1 MANYSATGSRLL
13 TDNGQNRT
21 GTAIS
26 TCIIVEVDG
35 NAIGAIKKLSIKEG
49 REIAM
54 IDELGYDGHIDSVP
68 KRATDIDGDCTRTR
82 FDNLRMLAAFSRPY
96 IHLAAQRIPFDI
108 VIKDT
113 FAGSDVNSVL
123 VTTIKNV
130 WCRSLN
136 ITYSADDFVIVEDMS
151 WKAEY
156 IYSKIGN
163 KNAVPGVTGSRMMQI
178 RTPISQ
184 FELAADRGDSRGA
197 LSGAGLLNATEAA

>member
-1 MANYSATGSRLL
+1 MVDYPSTGSILL
-13 TDNGQNRT
+13 TDTGANRT
-21 GTAIS
+21 GTAVS

-35 NAIGAIKKLSIKEG
+35 NAVGAIKSLSINEA

-54 IDELGYDGHIDSVP
+54 IDELGTDGHIDSVP
-68 KRATDIDGDCTRTR
+68 KRATDISGDCKRTR

-113 FAGSDVNSVL
+113 FAGNDVNSVL

-130 WCRSLN
+130 WCDSVK
-136 ITYSADDFVIVEDMS
+136 ITYSSDDFVIVEDMS
-151 WKAEY
+151 WKAEQ
-156 IYSKIGN
+156 IYSKIGSS
-163 KNAVPGVTGSRMMQI
+163 NAVPGVAGSRQMKI

-184 FELAADRGDSRGA
+184 YELMADRGERRGA
-197 LSGAGLLNATEAA
+197 LDGAGLLQATEAA